1 MIAPHAIQ
9 RHPSNAQPR
18 LRVLHSGCRRAC
30 WAMMMRQARR
40 SSAIQH
46 YTVRCGFLSQRSYV
60 APSRQRRSSSKR
72 PRKELTYCPIYG
84 FKSFLICAKDLTPAL
99 FCPPDGS
106 AKLRPVVPPANAK
119 GPTGASS
126 ARTMTGARRQPS
138 RRSQPYEKQGFSSGA
153 ADLRPSSGFFPDTLN
168 LGPAGPI
175 QSYLSDQSA

>member
-84 FKSFLICAKDLTPAL
+84 FKSFLICAKELTPAL
-99 FCPPDGS
+99 FCARGNHNALGVAHQNPLEWCYAIFALTRNRKRPRCQRLTYPPS
-106 AKLRPVVPPANAK
+106 TTTKNRC
-119 GPTGASS
+119 
-126 ARTMTGARRQPS
+126 
-138 RRSQPYEKQGFSSGA
+138 
-153 ADLRPSSGFFPDTLN
+153 
-168 LGPAGPI
+168 
-175 QSYLSDQSA
+175 